1 MTGRLAPWGLAAAGL
16 VLLAAGIG
24 LDPSLFQGWLLPIAL
39 SFAVVGALIA
49 SRRPENPI
57 GWLFLAFGVIAAVD
71 FAAYSY
77 AYRALVSH
85 PGALPAGDV
94 AAAVAGHVWH
104 PGFGLLVFSFLVF
117 PRGRL
122 LSPRWRWA
130 AGATVVIYA
139 GLAVSG
145 IFEGGFLEG
154 ESDLPA
160 KPLFH
165 GPVEEVAR
173 AVFGTL
179 LYVNL
184 GLLVVAGTSLILRLR
199 RSRGEERQQIK
210 WFAYTVAF
218 VMFAFPVTLFALG
231 DAYGVFV
238 FPLIPVSAAA
248 AILKYRL
255 YDIDVVVNRTL
266 VYGALTATLAG
277 AYLASVL
284 VLQLLLSPSS
294 DVAIAASTLAAA
306 ALFRPARSRIQSLVD
321 RRFYRRRYDAHR
333 ALDSFAARLRNE
345 VSLEAMDAEL
355 RAVVRDTVQPAHV
368 SLWLKA
374 AADRDGRAGTPG
386 GSVSL
391 PMSNLNAKNHK
402 Q

>member
-1 MTGRLAPWGLAAAGL
+1 MTGRLAAWGLAAAAL
-16 VLLAAGIG
+16 ILLACGIG
-24 LDPSLFQGWLLPIAL
+24 LDPSLSQGWLLPIAL
-39 SFAVVGALIA
+39 SFALVGALIA
-49 SRRPENPI
+49 ARRPENPI
-57 GWLFLAFGVIAAVD
+57 GWLFLGFGVIAAVD

-85 PGALPAGDV
+85 PGSLPAGD
-94 AAAVAGHVWH
+94 AAASVADHVWH
-104 PGFGLLVFSFLVF
+104 PGFGLFVFSFLVF

-122 LSPRWRWA
+122 LSPRWRWVA
-130 AGATVVIYA
+130 RATVVTYA

-145 IFEGGFLEG
+145 IFDASFLGAEP
-154 ESDLPA
+154 DLPA

-165 GPVEEVAR
+165 GPVEEIAS
-173 AVFGTL
+173 AVFGIL
-179 LYVNL
+179 LFVNL
-184 GLLVVAGTSLILRLR
+184 TLLVVAGTSLVLRLR

-210 WFAYTVAF
+210 WFAYTAAF
-218 VMFAFPVTLFALG
+218 VMFAFPVTLLALG
-231 DAYGVFV
+231 DAYGVFL
-238 FPLIPVSAAA
+238 FPLIPASAAV

-284 VLQLLLSPSS
+284 VLQLVLSPTS

-321 RRFYRRRYDAHR
+321 RRFYRRRYDAQR
-333 ALDSFAARLRNE
+333 TLESFAARLRHE
-345 VSLEAMDAEL
+345 VALEALDAEL

-368 SLWLKA
+368 SLWLREVA
-374 AADRDGRAGTPG
+374 R
-386 GSVSL
+386 
-391 PMSNLNAKNHK
+391 
-402 Q
+402 

>member
-1 MTGRLAPWGLAAAGL
+1 MTGRLAWGLAAAGL
-16 VLLAAGIG
+16 VLLACGIG
-24 LDPSLFQGWLLPIAL
+24 LDPSLAQGWLLAIA
-39 SFAVVGALIA
+39 SPFALVGALIA

-57 GWLFLAFGVIAAVD
+57 GWLFLAFGLVAAID

-85 PGALPAGDV
+85 PGSLPAGDV
-94 AAAVAGHVWH
+94 AASVADHIWH
-104 PGFGLLVFSFLVF
+104 PGFGLFVFSFLVF

-122 LSPRWRWA
+122 LSPRWRWV
-130 AGATVVIYA
+130 AGATVVTYA

-145 IFEGGFLEG
+145 IFDSGFVDA

-165 GPVEEVAR
+165 GSVERIAS
-173 AVFGTL
+173 AIFGTL
-179 LYVNL
+179 LLANL
-184 GLLVVAGTSLILRLR
+184 ALLVVAGTSLILRLR

-210 WFAYTVAF
+210 WFACTVAF
-218 VMFAFPVTLFALG
+218 VMFAFPVSLFALE
-231 DAYGVFV
+231 DAYGVFL
-238 FPLIPVSAAA
+238 FPLIPAAA
-248 AILKYRL
+248 AVAILKYRL

-277 AYLASVL
+277 AYLTSVL
-284 VLQLLLSPSS
+284 VLQLVLSPSS

-333 ALDSFAARLRNE
+333 ALESFAARLRDE
-345 VSLEAMDAEL
+345 VSLEALDAEL

-368 SLWLKA
+368 SLWL
-374 AADRDGRAGTPG
+374 RET
-386 GSVSL
+386 GS
-391 PMSNLNAKNHK
+391 
-402 Q
+402 

>member
-1 MTGRLAPWGLAAAGL
+1 MTGRRAPWGLAAAAL
-16 VLLAAGIG
+16 VLLAGGIG
-24 LDPSLFQGWLLPIAL
+24 LDPSVSQVWLLPIAV
-39 SFAVVGALIA
+39 SFAFVGALIA

-57 GWLFLAFGVIAAVD
+57 GWLFVAFGVIAAVD

-85 PGALPAGDV
+85 PGALPGGDV
-94 AAAVAGHVWH
+94 AAAAAAHVWH
-104 PGFGLLVFSFLVF
+104 PGFGLFVFSFLVF

-122 LSPRWRWA
+122 LSPRWRWV
-130 AGATVVIYA
+130 AGATVVTYA

-145 IFEGGFLEG
+145 IFEAGFLED

-160 KPLFH
+160 KALFH
-165 GPVEEVAR
+165 GPVEEVASV
-173 AVFGTL
+173 VFGIL

-184 GLLVVAGTSLILRLR
+184 ALLVVAGTSLIIRLR
-199 RSRGEERQQIK
+199 RSRGEERQQLK
-210 WFAYTVAF
+210 WFAYTVAL
-218 VMFAFPVTLFALG
+218 VMFVFPVMLFGLG
-231 DAYGVFV
+231 AAYGVLL
-238 FPLIPVSAAA
+238 FPLIPASAAV

-284 VLQLLLSPSS
+284 VLQLVLSPSS

-333 ALDSFAARLRNE
+333 ALESFAARLRDE
-345 VSLEAMDAEL
+345 VSLEALDAEL

-368 SLWLKA
+368 SLWLREA
-374 AADRDGRAGTPG
+374 VR
-386 GSVSL
+386 
-391 PMSNLNAKNHK
+391 
-402 Q
+402 